1 MVMKELFALRWKIYS
16 YLLDG
21 DSKYKKAKGRSKC
34 AIKRETKFN
43 DYKKCQ
49 FNNGIMQNHNK
60 DLKVN

>member
-1 MVMKELFALRWKIYS
+1 M
-16 YLLDG
+16 
-21 DSKYKKAKGRSKC
+21 C
-34 AIKRETKFN
+34 NKRETKFN